1 MKKLLTEKDLN
12 GLLAKEYCRKSNES
26 EDKQT
31 HSLEDQH
38 LANRKSIERVGL
50 ISYGQYFEEAKS
62 AKRRGRPL
70 FNQMIEEIEKGKYSV
85 IVCFH
90 LNRLSRN
97 AVDAGFLIE
106 LFDQG
111 KLKAIVTNGKTYF
124 NTGEDKFMMQIELG
138 LAKKSSDDLWPVVE
152 RGMVSKVHRQWW
164 PSKPKP
170 GYLNY
175 DTSELT
181 ETIQIVDPIRFPL
194 LREAVDEILLGI
206 SPADALR
213 NMNKKG
219 YRTRKTR
226 NLGNKQMSTTNFY
239 KFLNDPYYY
248 GRLIWNGEESTLHSD
263 LPRLMTEQEY
273 WKIQSILGQ
282 KGIERPKEKMDI
294 PYRGL
299 LKCSCC
305 NKSIVVY
312 SKDKIQK
319 DGSVKT
325 HYYTKRSKKELTP
338 NCKQG
343 NVPLKVIEE
352 QMQFLLEQVTIPE
365 AFYNWAKKW
374 LTKEHKEQSG
384 KILNGIKNSDSQIQA
399 KREQLSKLLQL
410 RINEEVDKEEYS
422 KHKTRI
428 ENEIKELQGYS
439 SIQQSTDK
447 DWREQMERV
456 LDIARFAK
464 ENFNNASPTSKAQI
478 MRSLGSNFLLDG
490 SSLGITIEKPF
501 EILIKNKEL
510 INDESNGVE
519 PLENAEN
526 TTKDSCESMQKTIW
540 WARRESNPHSLNENW
555 ILSPACLPF
564 HHSPVMIFIWCTRQE
579 LNLRPLP

>member
-1 MKKLLTEKDLN
+1 MKKLLTEKELN
-12 GLLAKEYCRKSNES
+12 GLQAKEYCRKSNES

-50 ISYGQYFEEAKS
+50 IHYGEYFEEAKS

-70 FNQMIEEIEKGKYSV
+70 FNQMIEEIESGKYSV

-106 LFDQG
+106 LLDQG
-111 KLKAIVTNGKTYF
+111 KLKAIVTSGKTYF
-124 NTGEDKFMMQIELG
+124 NTGEDKLLMTIELG
-138 LAKKSSDDLWPVVE
+138 LSKKTSDDLWPVVE

-170 GYLNY
+170 GYLNIK
-175 DTSELT
+175 TSEMD
-181 ETIQIVDPIRFPL
+181 EPIQVVDPVRFPL

-206 SPADALR
+206 SPAEALR
-213 NMNKKG
+213 KMNKKG
-219 YRTRKTR
+219 YKTRKTR
-226 NLGNKQMSTTNFY
+226 NMGNKEMSTTNFY

-248 GRLIWNGEESTLHSD
+248 GKLIWNGEESTLHPS
-263 LPRLMTEQEY
+263 LPRLMTEAEY

-312 SKDKIQK
+312 SKDKKQK

-325 HYYTKRSKKELTP
+325 HYYTKRSKKDSTP

-384 KILNGIKNSDSQIQA
+384 KILNGIKKSQA
-399 KREQLSKLLQL
+399 ELLSKYNQLDNLLRL
-410 RINEEVDKEEYS
+410 RMDNEIDKETYQ
-422 KHKTRI
+422 KHKSRI
-428 ENEIKELQGYS
+428 DSEIKEINSYNL
-439 SIQQSTDK
+439 IQQDTDK

-464 ENFNNASPTSKAQI
+464 ESFNNASPTSKAQI

-501 EILIKNKEL
+501 EVLIKNKDL

-519 PLENAEN
+519 PLENADN
-526 TTKDSCESMQKTIW
+526 TTKDGAESMQKTIW

-564 HHSPVMIFIWCTRQE
+564 HHSPVMIYFGAPGR
-579 LNLRPLP
+579 N